1 MVYTLCMFA
10 KIRPNIG
17 MILLTIGTSL
27 LIYALVIMYG
37 MHGNESIVSA
47 VKSFPMV
54 FVGIIGMLL
63 SFMGIIVLARR
74 GV

>member
-1 MVYTLCMFA
+1 MFA
-10 KIRPNIG
+10 KIRPYTG
-17 MILLTIGTSL
+17 MVLLATGTTL

-37 MHGNESIVSA
+37 LHGNESIVGA

-63 SFMGIIVLARR
+63 SFIGIIVLARR